1 MRDVWSPEPSMAQ
14 GYDAMRAAFRWDLPE
29 TFNFGTDV
37 IDRWARERNGPALI
51 WENEAGEVHTYSYA
65 DLSRLSNKLANVLR
79 SHGVARGDRV
89 IVMLPRLPE
98 WFVSIIAAMK
108 IGAVP
113 IPCIEMLT
121 ARDIEYRAANSEA
134 KAVICRSEHVAKF
147 ENVEIPVRI
156 ALGKAAGWL
165 DWRAETERASEAID
179 AAVVGAEDP
188 AIMYYTSGST
198 GHPKAVVHAARAIY
212 AWRVSAIYWLDLR
225 PGEIIWCTADTGW
238 SKAGT
243 SILFGPLS
251 CGACSF
257 FYDGP
262 FVPQE
267 RLRLL
272 RKRNITVY
280 CAAGTELSRVVD
292 EITDRNIGPL
302 RRVVTAGEAM
312 NPVVAE
318 RWEEATGI
326 RVDEAYGQTEALM
339 VTLNYPTEP
348 VRYGSMGRPS
358 PGSDLDVIDAQG
370 RRLPPGHEGDVALL
384 LPNPQLML
392 GYWKDPEKTE
402 ACFISG
408 QDGRWYVTGDRA
420 EKDSDGYLWYRGRS
434 DDVINSA
441 GYRIGPV
448 EVENAL
454 AEHPAVRVCAVVASP
469 DVERGEI
476 VKAFVVLRDGVSP
489 SSELTRGLQDH
500 VKAVTAPYKYP
511 RAIEYLS
518 ELPMTITGK
527 IRRRDLRD
535 REAARAHAGG
545 ANPALDRGRGP
556 LAGSGKL

>member
-1 MRDVWSPEPSMAQ
+1 MRDVWSPENHPEQS
-14 GYDAMRAAFRWDLPE
+14 YDAMCAAFRWNIPE

-37 IDRWARERNGPALI
+37 VDRWARERDGPALI
-51 WENEAGEVHTYSYA
+51 WENESGEERAYSYS
-65 DLSRLSNKLANVLR
+65 DLSLLSNRLANVLR
-79 SHGVARGDRV
+79 SRGVTKGDRV

-98 WFVSIIAAMK
+98 WFISMIAAMK

-121 ARDIEYRAANSEA
+121 ARDIEYRVKNSEP
-134 KAVICRSEHVAKF
+134 KAAICRPEQAAKF
-147 ENVEIPVRI
+147 KLVETDIAVRL
-156 ALGKAAGWL
+156 ALGQTPGWL
-165 DWRAETERASEAID
+165 DWYEESSHAPEIID
-179 AAVVGAEDP
+179 ASIVRAEDP
-188 AIMYYTSGST
+188 AVMYFTSGST
-198 GHPKAVVHAARAIY
+198 GHPKAVVHASRGIY

-225 PGEIIWCTADTGW
+225 PNEIIWCTADTGW
-238 SKAGT
+238 AKAGT

-262 FVPQE
+262 FVPRE

-272 RKRNITVY
+272 RKHNITVY
-280 CAAGTELSRVVD
+280 CAAATELSRVVN
-292 EITDRNIGPL
+292 EIEDRDIGAL

-312 NPVVAE
+312 NPIVAE

-326 RVDEAYGQTEALM
+326 RVDEAYGQTETLM
-339 VTLNYPTEP
+339 TALNYTTEP

-370 RRLPPGHEGDVALL
+370 QRLPAGKEGDLAVM

-392 GYWKDPEKTE
+392 EYWKDPEKTE
-402 ACFISG
+402 ACFRSG
-408 QDGRWYVTGDRA
+408 HDGRWYVTGDRA
-420 EKDSDGYLWYRGRS
+420 EKDADGYIWYRGRV
-434 DDVINSA
+434 DDMINSA
-441 GYRIGPV
+441 GYRIGPL

-454 AEHPAVRVCAVVASP
+454 AEHPAVQLCAVVGSP
-469 DVERGEI
+469 DGERGEI
-476 VKAFVVLRDGVSP
+476 VKAFVVLRDGVTP
-489 SSELTRGLQDH
+489 TADLTRQLQDH
-500 VKAVTAPYKYP
+500 VKRVTAPYKYP

-535 REAARAHAGG
+535 REVSHAHERIDGT
-545 ANPALDRGRGP
+545 P
-556 LAGSGKL
+556 